1 MPSTCH
7 GCPQPVVYRDSIV
20 RTDPNDS
27 IVRTVLAS
35 ARAAPEPRRLMLDIK
50 LDTDA
55 AGGLGPLVRRFAA
68 LGVDGMWIS
77 ETRHD
82 PFISAALAA
91 GHDRRALLG
100 TNVALAFPRSPMV
113 TAISA
118 WDVQRLSSGRF
129 VLGLGSQVRRHIEGR
144 FAASWSPPAKRMRD
158 YIGAVRAIWRT
169 FQNGEPL
176 LYRGPH
182 YSLDLMAPTWDPGPL
197 PSGPPPIFMAAVG
210 PQMVLV
216 AAEVADG
223 ILLHPIAS
231 RRYIDR
237 TMGPLH
243 DRSGGAPRTVVATA
257 VVGIG
262 GNAAEVD
269 EARAHVRRR
278 LAFYAATPSYRSSL
292 LAVHGWEEMGRSLS
306 ELARAGHWD
315 RMAAELPDDVLDEF
329 AIVGTPEEAGQRIHA
344 RYRGLVDRVIVDVEW
359 PRDLD
364 RAAWATLLAG
374 AGMGRRG

>member
-1 MPSTCH
+1 MIDK
-7 GCPQPVVYRDSIV
+7 DSIA
-20 RTDPNDS
+20 
-27 IVRTVLAS
+27 RTVLAG

-55 AGGLGPLVRRFAA
+55 PGGLGPIVRRFAA
-68 LGVDGMWIS
+68 LGVDGMWIP

-82 PFISAALAA
+82 PFISSALAA
-91 GHDRRALLG
+91 GHDGRTLLG
-100 TNVALAFPRSPMV
+100 TNIALAFPRSPMV

-144 FAASWSPPAKRMRD
+144 FAVAWSPPAERMRD

-210 PQMVLV
+210 PQMVIA
-216 AAEVADG
+216 AAELADG

-237 TMGPLH
+237 VMGPIH

-262 GNAAEVD
+262 GNAAEID
-269 EARAHVRRR
+269 AARARVRKRV
-278 LAFYAATPSYRSSL
+278 AFYAATPSYRSSV
-292 LAVHGWEEMGRSLS
+292 LAVHGWEEIGRNLS
-306 ELARAGHWD
+306 GLARAGHWD
-315 RMAAELPDDVLDEF
+315 RMAADLPDDVLDEF
-329 AIVGTPEEAGQRIHA
+329 AIVGTAEEAGQRIHA
-344 RYRGLVDRVIVDVEW
+344 RYGGLVDRVIVDVEW
-359 PRDLD
+359 PRDLGQ
-364 RAAWATLLAG
+364 AAWAKLLAA

>member
-1 MPSTCH
+1 M
-7 GCPQPVVYRDSIV
+7 YRDSIV
-20 RTDPNDS
+20 RTDLNDS
-27 IVRTVLAS
+27 IVRTVPAS
-35 ARAAPEPRRLMLDIK
+35 AGAAPEPRRLKLDIK
-50 LDTDA
+50 LDADA
-55 AGGLGPLVRRFAA
+55 AGDLGPIVRRSSV

-91 GHDRRALLG
+91 GHDGRTLLG

-144 FAASWSPPAKRMRD
+144 FAVSWSPPAKRMRD

-169 FQNGEPL
+169 FQNGDPL

-182 YSLDLMAPTWDPGPL
+182 YSLDLMAPTWNPGPL
-197 PSGPPPIFMAAVG
+197 PWGAPPIFMAAVG
-210 PQMVLV
+210 PQMVRV
-216 AAEVADG
+216 AAELADG

-231 RRYIDR
+231 SRYIDR
-237 TMGPLH
+237 TMGPVR
-243 DRSGGAPRTVVATA
+243 DRSGGAPRTVVATV

-262 GNAAEVD
+262 GNATEVD
-269 EARAHVRRR
+269 AARARVRRR
-278 LAFYAATPSYRSSL
+278 VAFYAATPSYRSSL
-292 LAVHGWEEMGRSLS
+292 LAVHGWEGIGRSLS

-315 RMAAELPDDVLDEF
+315 RMAAELPDDVLDAF

-344 RYRGLVDRVIVDVEW
+344 RYGGLVDRVIVDVEW

-364 RAAWATLLAG
+364 QAAWATLLAA
-374 AGMGRRG
+374 AGTGRRG